1 MTKPRPQ
8 TDKAEPLTGHSFR
21 DPALLK
27 LALTHSSL
35 AYEKNMALSVKAAQG
50 KAAPADNEQL
60 EFVGDAVLG
69 LIVAESLYRRFP
81 HLREGDLT
89 RLRSSLVSRK
99 HLGEVAAA
107 IKLGDHLHLG
117 KGEERTGGR
126 RKPALLANAL
136 EAIVA
141 ALYLDGGGLDGGLS
155 AAAAFVDK
163 YIVQPALPALA
174 AEIGEGGAIG
184 DWKSALQEHLQA
196 TGAGHARYSVTA
208 ESGPDHQKCFSV
220 ELRLEK
226 DGSSTPLGSATAAT
240 KKEAQQKAAQSAY
253 EKLRAGAAPARG
265 KAKR

>member
-1 MTKPRPQ
+1 VTRQRPQ
-8 TDKAEPLTGHSFR
+8 SAKENPLAALVGYSFR
-21 DPALLK
+21 NPALLE
-27 LALTHSSL
+27 LALTHSSQ
-35 AYEKNMALSVKAAQG
+35 AYEDNIARAKTQ
-50 KAAPADNEQL
+50 PADNEQL

-99 HLGEVAAA
+99 HLAEIGAAMQ
-107 IKLGDHLHLG
+107 LGDHLLLG

-141 ALYLDGGGLDGGLS
+141 ALYLDGGLPV
-155 AAAAFVDK
+155 AAKFVEQH
-163 YIVQPALPALA
+163 IVQTALPALA

-196 TGAGHARYSVTA
+196 TGAGHARYAVTA
-208 ESGPDHQKCFSV
+208 ESGPDHQKRFSV
-220 ELRLEK
+220 ELRIEK
-226 DGSSTPLGSATAAT
+226 DGAHTVLGSATAAT

-253 EKLRAGAAPARG
+253 ETLRR
-265 KAKR
+265 KAKP

>member
-1 MTKPRPQ
+1 VETCLSKRTQPE
-8 TDKAEPLTGHSFR
+8 KAEPLSELTGHTFR
-21 DPALLK
+21 DPALLT

-35 AYEKNMALSVKAAQG
+35 AYEENFPRDGATENT
-50 KAAPADNEQL
+50 ADNEQL

-89 RLRSSLVSRK
+89 RLRSSLVSRRHLAEVGAAM
-99 HLGEVAAA
+99 HLGEHLR
-107 IKLGDHLHLG
+107 LGR
-117 KGEERTGGR
+117 GEERTGGR

-141 ALYLDGGGLDGGLS
+141 ALYLDGGL
-155 AAAAFVDK
+155 AAAAKFVDQR
-163 YIVQPALPALA
+163 IVQSALPALA

-196 TGAGHARYSVTA
+196 TGAGHARYTVTA
-208 ESGPDHQKCFSV
+208 ESGPDHQKRFSV
-220 ELRLEK
+220 ELRVEK
-226 DGSSTPLGSATAAT
+226 DGASSVLGAATAPT

-253 EKLRAGAAPARG
+253 ETLRDASPG
-265 KAKR
+265 KAQP

>member
-1 MTKPRPQ
+1 MSKPRTQ
-8 TDKAEPLTGHSFR
+8 SDKADPLTGHSFQN
-21 DPALLK
+21 PALLK

-35 AYEKNMALSVKAAQG
+35 AYEKTTGTGTSPAKKN
-50 KAAPADNEQL
+50 PADNEQL

-81 HLREGDLT
+81 HLHEGDLT

-99 HLGEVAAA
+99 HLGEVAAT
-107 IKLGDHLHLG
+107 IKLGDHLQLG

-136 EAIVA
+136 EAVVA
-141 ALYLDGGGLDGGLS
+141 ALYLDGGLPV
-155 AAAAFVDK
+155 AAAFVDR

-196 TGAGHARYSVTA
+196 TGAGHARYAVTA

-240 KKEAQQKAAQSAY
+240 KKEAQQKAAQAAY
-253 EKLRAGAAPARG
+253 EKLRG
-265 KAKR
+265 KTKR

>member
-1 MTKPRPQ
+1 MSKQRAQ

-50 KAAPADNEQL
+50 RSAPADNEQL

-107 IKLGDHLHLG
+107 IKLGEHLHLG

-136 EAIVA
+136 EAVVA
-141 ALYLDGGGLDGGLS
+141 ALYLDGGLS
-155 AAAAFVDK
+155 AAAAFVDQ
-163 YIVQPALPALA
+163 YVVQPALPALA
-174 AEIGEGGAIG
+174 TEIGEGGAIG

-226 DGSSTPLGSATAAT
+226 DSSSTLLGSATAAT
-240 KKEAQQKAAQSAY
+240 KKEAQQKAAQAAY
-253 EKLRAGAAPARG
+253 ERLRAGTTLLRG

>member
-1 MTKPRPQ
+1 LSKPRTQ
-8 TDKAEPLTGHSFR
+8 SDKAEPLTGHSFQN
-21 DPALLK
+21 PALLK

-35 AYEKNMALSVKAAQG
+35 AYEKTTLAGAVTAPAK
-50 KAAPADNEQL
+50 KAPADNEQL

-81 HLREGDLT
+81 QLREGDLT

-99 HLGEVAAA
+99 HLGEVAAT
-107 IKLGDHLHLG
+107 IKLGDYLQLG

-136 EAIVA
+136 EAVVA
-141 ALYLDGGGLDGGLS
+141 AIYLDGGLS
-155 AAAAFVDK
+155 PAAAFVDR

-174 AEIGEGGAIG
+174 VEIGEGGAIG

-196 TGAGHARYSVTA
+196 TGAGQARYTVTA

-226 DGSSTPLGSATAAT
+226 DGSSTTLGSATAAT
-240 KKEAQQKAAQSAY
+240 KKEAQQKAAQAAY
-253 EKLRAGAAPARG
+253 EKLRG
-265 KAKR
+265 KTKR

>member
-1 MTKPRPQ
+1 MSKPRTQ
-8 TDKAEPLTGHSFR
+8 SDKAGTLTGHNFQN
-21 DPALLK
+21 PALLK

-35 AYEKNMALSVKAAQG
+35 AYEKAMPPGTGASQLK
-50 KAAPADNEQL
+50 KAPADNEQL

-69 LIVAESLYRRFP
+69 LMVAEALYRRFP
-81 HLREGDLT
+81 HLHEGDLT

-107 IKLGDHLHLG
+107 IKLGEHLHLG

-141 ALYLDGGGLDGGLS
+141 AIYLDGGGLDGGLP
-155 AAAAFVDK
+155 AAAAFVDR

-196 TGAGHARYSVTA
+196 TGAGHARYAVTA
-208 ESGPDHQKCFSV
+208 ESGPDHQKRFSV
-220 ELRLEK
+220 ELRVEK
-226 DGSSTPLGSATAAT
+226 DGGSTPLGSATAAT
-240 KKEAQQKAAQSAY
+240 KKEAQQKAAQAAY
-253 EKLRAGAAPARG
+253 EKLRG
-265 KAKR
+265 KTKR

>member
-1 MTKPRPQ
+1 MSKRAQ
-8 TDKAEPLTGHSFR
+8 SDKATPLTALTGHSFR
-21 DPALLK
+21 SPALLE
-27 LALTHSSL
+27 LALTHSSQ
-35 AYEKNMALSVKAAQG
+35 AYEENVERVKTP
-50 KAAPADNEQL
+50 PADNEQL

-99 HLGEVAAA
+99 HLAETGAAMHLGE
-107 IKLGDHLHLG
+107 HLRLG

-141 ALYLDGGGLDGGLS
+141 ALYLDGGL
-155 AAAAFVDK
+155 AAAAKFVDQR
-163 YIVQPALPALA
+163 IVQSALPALA

-196 TGAGHARYSVTA
+196 TGAGHARYTVTA
-208 ESGPDHQKCFSV
+208 ESGPDHQKRFSV
-220 ELRLEK
+220 ELRVEK
-226 DGSSTPLGSATAAT
+226 DGAHTVLGSANAAT

-253 EKLRAGAAPARG
+253 ETLRR
-265 KAKR
+265 KAKP

>member
-1 MTKPRPQ
+1 LSKPHTQ
-8 TDKAEPLTGHSFR
+8 SDKAEPLTGHSFQN
-21 DPALLK
+21 PALLK

-35 AYEKNMALSVKAAQG
+35 AYEKTMPLGTGASQSK
-50 KAAPADNEQL
+50 KAPADNEQL
-60 EFVGDAVLG
+60 EFIGDAVLG
-69 LIVAESLYRRFP
+69 LIVAETLYRRFP

-99 HLGEVAAA
+99 HLGEVAAV

-136 EAIVA
+136 EAVVA
-141 ALYLDGGGLDGGLS
+141 ALYLDGGLP
-155 AAAAFVDK
+155 AAAAFVDQ

-196 TGAGHARYSVTA
+196 TGAGHARYTVTA
-208 ESGPDHQKCFSV
+208 ESGPDHQKRFSV
-220 ELRLEK
+220 ELRVEK
-226 DGSSTPLGSATAAT
+226 DGGSTPLGSATAAT
-240 KKEAQQKAAQSAY
+240 KKEAQQKAAQAAY
-253 EKLRAGAAPARG
+253 EKLRG
-265 KAKR
+265 KKKR

>member
-1 MTKPRPQ
+1 LSKPRTQ
-8 TDKAEPLTGHSFR
+8 SDKTEPLTGHSFQN
-21 DPALLK
+21 PALLK

-35 AYEKNMALSVKAAQG
+35 AYEKITAAGTGTSPVK
-50 KAAPADNEQL
+50 KNPADNEQL

-81 HLREGDLT
+81 HLQEGDLT

-99 HLGEVAAA
+99 HLGDVAAT
-107 IKLGDHLHLG
+107 IKLGDYLHLG

-136 EAIVA
+136 EAVVA
-141 ALYLDGGGLDGGLS
+141 ALYLDGGLP
-155 AAAAFVDK
+155 AAAAFVDRH
-163 YIVQPALPALA
+163 IVQPALPALA
-174 AEIGEGGAIG
+174 VEIGEGGAIG

-196 TGAGHARYSVTA
+196 TGAGQARYAVTA

-240 KKEAQQKAAQSAY
+240 KKEAQQKAAQAAY
-253 EKLRAGAAPARG
+253 EKLRG
-265 KAKR
+265 KTKR

>member
-1 MTKPRPQ
+1 VTKQRGP
-8 TDKAEPLTGHSFR
+8 TDKAEPLAGHITGHNFR
-21 DPALLK
+21 NPALLK

-35 AYEKNMALSVKAAQG
+35 AYEKTMAKSVGASPAKSASANH
-50 KAAPADNEQL
+50 APADNEQL

-69 LIVAESLYRRFP
+69 LIVAETLYRRFP

-99 HLGEVAAA
+99 HLGEAAA
-107 IKLGDHLHLG
+107 AMKLGEHLHLG

-136 EAIVA
+136 EAVVA
-141 ALYLDGGGLDGGLS
+141 ALYLDGGLT
-155 AAAAFVDK
+155 AAAAFVDQ

-196 TGAGHARYSVTA
+196 NGAGHARYAVTA

-226 DGSSTPLGSATAAT
+226 DGSSSALSSATAAT
-240 KKEAQQKAAQSAY
+240 KKEAQQMAAKSAY
-253 EKLRAGAAPARG
+253 EKLRG

>member
-1 MTKPRPQ
+1 VTKPRPQ
-8 TDKAEPLTGHSFR
+8 TDKADPLAGHSFS

-35 AYEKNMALSVKAAQG
+35 AYEKNMAQSVNPRS
-50 KAAPADNEQL
+50 APADNEQL

-99 HLGEVAAA
+99 HLGEVAAT
-107 IKLGDHLHLG
+107 IKLGEHLHLG

-136 EAIVA
+136 EAVVA
-141 ALYLDGGGLDGGLS
+141 ALYLDGGLT
-155 AAAAFVDK
+155 AAAAFVDQ

-196 TGAGHARYSVTA
+196 TGAGHARYAVTA

-220 ELRLEK
+220 ELRIDK
-226 DGSSTPLGSATAAT
+226 DGSSTPIGSATAAT
-240 KKEAQQKAAQSAY
+240 KKEAQQKAARAAY
-253 EKLRAGAAPARG
+253 EKLRAIAAPARA

>member
-1 MTKPRPQ
+1 VTRQRAQ
-8 TDKAEPLTGHSFR
+8 TDKAEPLAGHITGHSFR
-21 DPALLK
+21 NPALLK

-35 AYEKNMALSVKAAQG
+35 AYEKNMAQNAETSRSKH
-50 KAAPADNEQL
+50 APADNEQL

-69 LIVAESLYRRFP
+69 LIVAETLYRRFP

-99 HLGEVAAA
+99 HLGEAAA
-107 IKLGDHLHLG
+107 AMKLGEHLYLG

-136 EAIVA
+136 EAVVA
-141 ALYLDGGGLDGGLS
+141 AIYLDSGGLDGGLP
-155 AAAAFVDK
+155 AAAAFVDQ

-196 TGAGHARYSVTA
+196 TGAGHARYAVTA

-226 DGSSTPLGSATAAT
+226 EGNSTTLSSATAAT
-240 KKEAQQKAAQSAY
+240 KKEAQQKAAQAAY
-253 EKLRAGAAPARG
+253 EKLRG

>member
-1 MTKPRPQ
+1 VTKRTQ
-8 TDKAEPLTGHSFR
+8 NDKAEPLTGHSFR

-35 AYEKNMALSVKAAQG
+35 AYEKTMAQG
-50 KAAPADNEQL
+50 TEASRTKSASASHAPADNEQL
-60 EFVGDAVLG
+60 EFIGDAVLG
-69 LIVAESLYRRFP
+69 LVVAESLYRRFP

-99 HLGEVAAA
+99 HLGEAAA
-107 IKLGDHLHLG
+107 TIKLGDHLHLG

-141 ALYLDGGGLDGGLS
+141 ALYLDGGLS
-155 AAAAFVDK
+155 VAAAFVDRC
-163 YIVQPALPALA
+163 IVQPALPALA

-196 TGAGHARYSVTA
+196 AGAGHARYAVTA

-226 DGSSTPLGSATAAT
+226 DGSSTTLSSATAAT
-240 KKEAQQKAAQSAY
+240 KKAAQQKAAQTAY
-253 EKLRAGAAPARG
+253 EKLRE
-265 KAKR
+265 KAKQ

>member
-8 TDKAEPLTGHSFR
+8 PENPLAALLGHTFR
-21 DPALLK
+21 DPSLLK

-35 AYEKNMALSVKAAQG
+35 AYEKNMAHSAPG
-50 KAAPADNEQL
+50 KPAPEKKPPSDNEQL

-81 HLREGDLT
+81 HLHEGDLT

-99 HLGEVAAA
+99 HLSETAATM
-107 IKLGDHLHLG
+107 KLGDHLHLG
-117 KGEERTGGR
+117 KGEEQTGGR

-141 ALYLDGGGLDGGLS
+141 ALYLDGGLAV
-155 AAAAFVDK
+155 AAKFVDRL
-163 YIVQPALPALA
+163 IVQPALPALA
-174 AEIGEGGAIG
+174 VEIGEGGAIG

-196 TGAGHARYSVTA
+196 TGAGQARYAVTA
-208 ESGPDHQKCFSV
+208 ESGPDHRKSFSV
-220 ELRLEK
+220 EARLEK
-226 DGSSTPLGSATAAT
+226 DGTSTVLGSATAAT
-240 KKEAQQKAAQSAY
+240 KKEAQQKAAQSAF
-253 EKLRAGAAPARG
+253 EKLRG

>member
-1 MTKPRPQ
+1 MNKRPQ

-21 DPALLK
+21 NPALLR

-35 AYEKNMALSVKAAQG
+35 AYEKNMVQGALSDK
-50 KAAPADNEQL
+50 KNPADNEQL

-69 LIVAESLYRRFP
+69 LIVAETLYKRFP

-99 HLGEVAAA
+99 HLGDVGAA

-117 KGEERTGGR
+117 KGEEHTGGR
-126 RKPALLANAL
+126 RKPALLANAM
-136 EAIVA
+136 EALIA
-141 ALYLDGGGLDGGLS
+141 ALYLDGGLA
-155 AAAAFVDK
+155 AAAAFVDQ

-196 TGAGHARYSVTA
+196 TGTGHARYIVTA
-208 ESGPDHQKCFSV
+208 ESGPDHKKSFSV

-226 DGSSTPLGSATAAT
+226 DSTTTTLGSATAAT
-240 KKEAQQKAAQSAY
+240 KKEAQQKAAKAAY
-253 EKLRAGAAPARG
+253 EKLRGADASDAPG